1 MLSRRLELEGYK
13 VPCTVRPRPAIVV
26 SIRCRSGTGCGGD
39 CAGGVAGRS
48 GGGAGASGGPTLP
61 DGLLQAG
68 DVSDAQLAVR
78 GRQSV
83 HHNKKLMIQIGWRW
97 AGLSSDQLLLPVT
110 LVRDVPP
117 TQRRVTAHH
126 RWNRAE
132 HKVFL
137 GFHFSF

>member
-1 MLSRRLELEGYK
+1 M
-13 VPCTVRPRPAIVV
+13 RPRPAIVV
-26 SIRCRSGTGCGGD
+26 SIRCRSGTGGGRD

-48 GGGAGASGGPTLP
+48 GGVAGRSGGGTGGSGGPALP
-61 DGLLQAG
+61 DGSLQAG
-68 DVSDAQLAVR
+68 DVGDAQLAVR

-117 TQRRVTAHH
+117 TQHQVTAPH
-126 RWNRAE
+126 RWNRVE
-132 HKVFL
+132 NIQGVPWIS
-137 GFHFSF
+137 FHFLVKASFIV